1 MLEEARLSH
10 ARDHA
15 VARALFLA
23 LFFVSGFTAL
33 IYQIVWQRVLTLF
46 TGADLES
53 VTLVVA
59 AFMAGLGFGSLA
71 GGQLADR
78 LGARGRLFALAIAE
92 FAIAAFALA
101 AALRAKPG
109 LSAADLAGGKPR
121 LVNIFASWC
130 VPCIGEVKVL
140 QALKARGVAIDGI
153 AVRDRAEDVAD
164 FLARNGDP
172 YERIGSDPQS
182 GVQISLGSSGVPES
196 FVVDGRGV
204 IRYQHIGAI
213 EQADVPLIM
222 AKLEDAK

>member
-1 MLEEARLSH
+1 MR
-10 ARDHA
+10 A
-15 VARALFLA
+15 VRFVPLA
-23 LFFVSGFTAL
+23 LLAL
-33 IYQIVWQRVLTLF
+33 LL
-46 TGADLES
+46 
-53 VTLVVA
+53 
-59 AFMAGLGFGSLA
+59 AGLVWRLATPGDTTVGSKLQ
-71 GGQLADR
+71 GQPVP
-78 LGARGRLFALAIAE
+78 
-92 FAIAAFALA
+92 AFALA
-101 AALRAKPG
+101 AAVPAKPG
-109 LSAADLAGGKPR
+109 LSAADLASGKPR

-213 EQADVPLIM
+213 EQADVPLIL